1 LLRGGYEADLKILR
15 VTIEEQRLKM
25 QDVLIN
31 PKMPEN
37 YEQLSRENQ

>member
-1 LLRGGYEADLKILR
+1 
-15 VTIEEQRLKM
+15 M

-37 YEQLSRENQ
+37 YEQLSRENQKLNLALKNQESFLA

>member
-1 LLRGGYEADLKILR
+1 
-15 VTIEEQRLKM
+15 M

-37 YEQLSRENQ
+37 YEQLSRENQQLNLALKNQESFLA